1 MLLTRAPVAGG
12 CIATSP
18 LPLDL
23 HVLSLS
29 LAFILSQDQTL
40 RCFISFQIFT
50 ILICLSSKY
59 QNLAAQKSPLIIE
72 SSRKPFQS
80 RLSPEKKLT
89 SFVLLSSRCNSFNL
103 LFRLPRCALAVRKL
117 CKGKTKNSF
126 VQILFDFFSNFFFFA
141 LNNQAC
147 PVVLRTSVP
156 RLRVQR

>member
-1 MLLTRAPVAGG
+1 MGCIRVTHPCAGRRQMYCYIPAAPRLACVKPVASVHPEPGSN
-12 CIATSP
+12 SP
-18 LPLDL
+18 LFLL
-23 HVLSLS
+23 
-29 LAFILSQDQTL
+29 
-40 RCFISFQIFT
+40 SFQIFT

-80 RLSPEKKLT
+80 RPSSEKKLT

-126 VQILFDFFSNFFFFA
+126 VQILFDFFSNFFF
-141 LNNQAC
+141 LH
-147 PVVLRTSVP
+147 
-156 RLRVQR
+156 

>member
-1 MLLTRAPVAGG
+1 MLLTRAPVAGR

-40 RCFISFQIFT
+40 RCFYYLFRSFT

-72 SSRKPFQS
+72 SLRKPFQS
-80 RLSPEKKLT
+80 RLSSEKKLT

-126 VQILFDFFSNFFFFA
+126 VQILFDFFSNFFF
-141 LNNQAC
+141 LH
-147 PVVLRTSVP
+147 
-156 RLRVQR
+156 

>member
-1 MLLTRAPVAGG
+1 MGCIRVTHPCAGRRQMYCYIPAAPRLACVKPVASVHPEPGSN
-12 CIATSP
+12 SP
-18 LPLDL
+18 LFLYL
-23 HVLSLS
+23 FRS
-29 LAFILSQDQTL
+29 
-40 RCFISFQIFT
+40 FT

-80 RLSPEKKLT
+80 RLSSEKKST

-126 VQILFDFFSNFFFFA
+126 VQILFDFFSNFFF
-141 LNNQAC
+141 LH
-147 PVVLRTSVP
+147 
-156 RLRVQR
+156 